1 MTEEVIYTIR
11 KVGEDKEQKVYGEP
25 WNTLEGVWLSQ
36 LCWYSPGSHVV
47 VTNTET
53 GESQEF
59 YKEYKNR

>member
-1 MTEEVIYTIR
+1 MSKEIIYTIR
-11 KVGEDKEQKVYGEP
+11 KVGSDHEQKVYAMS
-25 WNTLEGVWLSQ
+25 WNTLEAVWWSQ

-59 YKEYKNR
+59 YKEYKYR

>member
-1 MTEEVIYTIR
+1 MTKEIIFTIR
-11 KVGEDKEQKVYGEP
+11 KVGKDKEQKVYGNL
-25 WNTLEGVWLSQ
+25 WNTLEVIWKSE
-36 LCWYSPGSHVV
+36 LCWYMPGSHVV